1 MRKHRLLGGLAAALA
16 ILVAACGGGGGGAD
30 GGIGGTGVALGTIT
44 GFGSVFVNGV
54 EFSSDRAVIK
64 LDDRTV
70 AQSDL
75 RVGMVAQVDG
85 SIADARAATITVR
98 SAIKGRVEQV
108 VDANRMI
115 VMGQTVQI
123 DSQTAFDNGV
133 RPVQG
138 DVVEIHGLPVSD
150 GVIAAGYIERKG
162 TLGNPPFAVTGFVAS
177 QNTLAGT
184 ITIGGLSV
192 AYRNADI
199 GDMPGG
205 SWVGRLV
212 EVKGATCAGNPVCAT
227 LTATQV
233 EPAGLQVEDAD
244 EAEVEGFVT
253 LISGGGFV
261 IGNQTVRTSANTVYE
276 NGTAAD
282 LVIGA
287 KVEVEGAI
295 SGGVLTATKVEF
307 EDGVRIEANVLTN
320 SAGKLVLQGLDG
332 VSVEVTS
339 NTRLKDLA
347 SVGDLVAGNH
357 VRIRGRQTAPNAVVA
372 TELELRS
379 IAPDTSIELRGPVSS
394 AASPILTL
402 LGVRIDTSTIADANF
417 RDEEDAVIGRAGFFA
432 ALKPGQA
439 VEVDGELNGAQF
451 ILHGFKACAS

>member
-439 VEVDGELNGAQF
+439 VEVDGELNGAVPVWDEAE
-451 ILHGFKACAS
+451 LED